1 MADRVTPGPLDGSE
15 SVREAVCV
23 HTRKI
28 FDSCRDKDCMEDL
41 RLYPESA
48 SQAAIANAIGVRARS
63 AELLYAGVNV
73 EEVAFNR
80 GYYTVDVRFF
90 YRIKGEAYT
99 LGSGTESIS
108 GLCVFDKR
116 VLLFGSEGS
125 AKVFT
130 SRAAPALERT
140 DLPTAVVEAVDPIVL
155 NIRAVDLAEDLS
167 PGEQEL
173 GEIPAFIS
181 AAFPEGI
188 ALNRSPRRVYVTL
201 GQFSIIRLERDTQLL
216 MPAYD
221 YCMPEKE
228 CTAGTEDDPCALFR
242 RISFPVDEFF
252 PPDTVESC
260 ESYREAAALGTQ

>member
-41 RLYPESA
+41 RLYPEAA
-48 SQAAIANAIGVRARS
+48 SQAVISGAIGVRARS

-90 YRIKGEAYT
+90 YRIRGEAYT
-99 LGSGTESIS
+99 LGSGTENVN

-130 SRAAPALERT
+130 SRAAPVLERT

-155 NIRAVDLAEDLS
+155 NIRMTETGEDPC
-167 PGEQEL
+167 PGEPEL
-173 GEIPAFIS
+173 GEIPAFIGE
-181 AAFPEGI
+181 AFPEG
-188 ALNRSPRRVYVTL
+188 LSLGRCNRRVYVTL
-201 GQFSIIRLERDTQLL
+201 GQF
-216 MPAYD
+216 A
-221 YCMPEKE
+221 
-228 CTAGTEDDPCALFR
+228 
-242 RISFPVDEFF
+242 
-252 PPDTVESC
+252 
-260 ESYREAAALGTQ
+260 

>member
-41 RLYPESA
+41 RLYPESG

-99 LGSGTESIS
+99 LGSGTEGIC

-125 AKVFT
+125 AKVFR
-130 SRAAPALERT
+130 SDDRPCDADGACLAKSG
-140 DLPTAVVEAVDPIVL
+140 LPTAVVEAVDPIIL
-155 NIRAVDLAEDLS
+155 GIKLVDICDC
-167 PGEQEL
+167 G
-173 GEIPAFIS
+173 
-181 AAFPEGI
+181 
-188 ALNRSPRRVYVTL
+188 TC
-201 GQFSIIRLERDTQLL
+201 RLQ
-216 MPAYD
+216 
-221 YCMPEKE
+221 
-228 CTAGTEDDPCALFR
+228 
-242 RISFPVDEFF
+242 IQH
-252 PPDTVESC
+252 
-260 ESYREAAALGTQ
+260 GTQAKTCHPVEILAKAYGK